1 MTFASPFALVLLLV
15 APFLVV
21 AYLLLLRRRRRFAVN
36 FSSLSL
42 IREALPGRSMWRR
55 RVPFALFLLS
65 MMSLAVA
72 AARPQAVVAVP
83 ISRTSIILAMDV
95 SRSMCAT
102 DVAPNRLTVSQ
113 QVARSFIADQPAD
126 TRIGVVAFSGLAQLV
141 VPPTTDRKALT
152 GAVDAFTAGR
162 GTAIGSALLR
172 SLDAISE
179 INPNVIRSGVDLSAS
194 RSPGAKPDKF
204 EPDIV
209 VLLTDG
215 ATTQGVDPLIAANQA
230 ADRHVRV
237 YTIGFGTAQGGQIV
251 CTREQMGSDVFTG
264 GFGGGGGGFGAD
276 ATGQQ
281 RRPGLIRDEQT
292 LKKVADIT
300 GGAYYRAEDAD
311 QLVKVFRNLPTQ
323 IALQEQE
330 IEVSAGFAGLGAL
343 LAILAVG
350 LSLAWNRYG

>member
-1 MTFASPFALVLLLV
+1 MTFASPFALILLFVAPLLL
-15 APFLVV
+15 V
-21 AYLLLLRRRRRFAVN
+21 AYLLLLRRRRRFAVS
-36 FSSLSL
+36 FASLSL
-42 IREALPGRSMWRR
+42 IREAMPGRSMWRR
-55 RVPFALFLLS
+55 RIPFALFLLS
-65 MMSLAVA
+65 LVSLAVA

-113 QVARSFIADQPAD
+113 EVARAFIADQPAD
-126 TRIGVVAFSGLAQLV
+126 TRIGIVAFSGLAQLV
-141 VPPTTDRKALT
+141 VPPTHDRKALVA
-152 GAVDAFTAGR
+152 AVDGFTAGR

-179 INPNVIRSGVDLSAS
+179 INPNVTRSGVDLSAS
-194 RSPGAKPDKF
+194 RAPGATPDKKF

-215 ATTQGVDPLIAANQA
+215 ATTQGVDPIIAANQA
-230 ADRHVRV
+230 ADRNVRV
-237 YTIGFGTAQGGQIV
+237 YTIGFGTAQGGQIT
-251 CTREQMGSDVFTG
+251 CTRAQMGSDVFTG
-264 GFGGGGGGFGAD
+264 GFGGGGGGGFGAD
-276 ATGQQ
+276 GQ
-281 RRPGLIRDEQT
+281 RRPGLVRDEQT

-300 GGAYYRAEDAD
+300 GGSYHRAEDAD

-330 IEVSAGFAGLGAL
+330 VEVSAGFAGLGAA
-343 LAILAVG
+343 LAVLAVG